1 MHGAVGPGEGFTAAT
16 EGGDPVRGG
25 GKPSV
30 ARVWHGVTPKSK
42 RSEFI
47 HYVGVTSMEEIRKT
61 EGNLGAWLF
70 TRDVG
75 DNTEF
80 LLVSLWDS
88 EESIKRFAGSDI
100 KKAKYYT
107 RDSEYLAELEPSV
120 THFEVSGKV

>member
-1 MHGAVGPGEGFTAAT
+1 VKASTDGK
-16 EGGDPVRGG
+16 GGL
-25 GKPSV
+25 PSI
-30 ARVWHGVTPKSK
+30 ARVWHGVTPKTK

-47 HYVGVTSMEEIRKT
+47 HYVGVTSMKKIRKT
-61 EGNLGAWLF
+61 KGNRGAWLF

-88 EESIKRFAGSDI
+88 EESIRRFAGDDI
-100 KKAKYYT
+100 RKAKYFR

-120 THFEVSGKV
+120 THFEVSGEV